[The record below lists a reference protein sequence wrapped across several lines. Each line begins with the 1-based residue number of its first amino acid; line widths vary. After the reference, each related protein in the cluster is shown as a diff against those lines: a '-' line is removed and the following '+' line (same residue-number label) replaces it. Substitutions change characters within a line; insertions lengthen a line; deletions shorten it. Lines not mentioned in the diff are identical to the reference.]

1 MKFAKMHG
9 IGNDYIYINTL
20 KEDVKNPSKLA
31 IAMSDRHYGIG
42 SDGLILIMKSQAA
55 GANFKMRMFNAD
67 GSEAEMCGNGIRCF
81 AKYLYDRKM
90 ITSKELAVETL
101 SGIKMLKLNVRNDKV
116 NAVTV
121 DMGEPILLRNKI
133 PMLGKEGTVIN
144 EDIQLP
150 DGIHFS
156 ITAVS
161 MGNPHAVIFVE
172 DVENFPVEKYGPIIE
187 HHNLFPQRINV
198 EFVQVLNKNE
208 ILQRTWERGTGETMA
223 CGTGASASTV
233 AAILTEQTERSILV
247 HLRGGDLKVSWEE
260 KSDRVYLTGPAVEVF
275 EGTWAE

>member
-275 EGTWAE
+275 EGTWTE